1 MRVRLPFA
9 PGPINRLHYEM
20 TSDKAAPMQD
30 LSQSPTDP
38 HFVQNPYPFYETA
51 RAAGDF
57 IWWSDYNMAC
67 AVSHKMVHAVLRD
80 RRMGRECPPELAP
93 DIPAQLQPFY
103 DVEAHSMLELEP
115 PRHTRLRALVLR
127 AFTSRTITA
136 LAPDIRAICHDLIDR
151 FPDEPFDLLTLYA
164 QPVPVVIIARL
175 LGVPEDRAD
184 DLVRWSNA
192 MVAMYQARRTPEIEA
207 DAIAATNA
215 FVAFMRGYVE
225 QRRKTPTDDL
235 ISTLIAAE
243 ADGQKLSEEELI
255 TTCILLLNAGHEATV
270 HTLGNGAKTLLEHGV
285 SQINEPAVEEIIR
298 YDPPLHMFTRWVYED
313 VTLGDHSFKRGD
325 QIACLLGAANR
336 DPLAYDHPQ
345 VFDPTRKGPQNT
357 SFGGGIHFC
366 VGAPLARLELQIA
379 LEVLFER
386 CPALRLAE
394 TPQYGDVYHFH
405 GLERLMVSKG
415 D

>member
-1 MRVRLPFA
+1 MREL
-9 PGPINRLHYEM
+9 N
-20 TSDKAAPMQD
+20 
-30 LSQSPTDP
+30 QSPTDP
-38 HFVQNPYPFYETA
+38 HFVQNPYPFYQKA
-51 RAAGDF
+51 REAGDF
-57 IWWSDYNMAC
+57 ILWSDYDMAC

-93 DIPAQLQPFY
+93 EIPAHLQPFY
-103 DVEAHSMLELEP
+103 NVEAHSMLELEA

-127 AFTSRTITA
+127 AFTSRTIAA
-136 LAPDIRAICHDLIDR
+136 LAPDIRALCHELIDQ
-151 FPDEPFDLLTLYA
+151 FPDQPFDFLTHYA
-164 QPVPVVIIARL
+164 QPVPVVIISRL
-175 LGVPEDRAD
+175 LGVPEERAD

-207 DAIAATNA
+207 DAIAATDA
-215 FVAFMRGYVE
+215 FVAFMRGYVA
-225 QRRKTPTDDL
+225 QRRKTPADDL

-243 ADGQKLSEEELI
+243 AEGQKLSEDELI

-270 HTLGNGAKTLLEHGV
+270 HTLGNGTKTLLEQGV
-285 SQINEPAVEEIIR
+285 TSIAEATVEEIIR

-313 VTLGDHSFKRGD
+313 VTLGDHSFRRGD
-325 QIACLLGAANR
+325 QIACLLAAANR
-336 DPLAYDHPQ
+336 DPLAYDLPE
-345 VFDPTRKGPQNT
+345 VFDPMRKGPQNT

-386 CPALRLAE
+386 CPNLRLAE
-394 TPQYGDVYHFH
+394 APRYGDVYHFH